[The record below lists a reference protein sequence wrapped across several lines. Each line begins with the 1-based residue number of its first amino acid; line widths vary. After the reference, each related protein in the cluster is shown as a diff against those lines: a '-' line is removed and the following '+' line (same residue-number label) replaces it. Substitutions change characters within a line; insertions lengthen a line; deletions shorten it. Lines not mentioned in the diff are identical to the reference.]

1 MSHLAITD
9 CTPRPRDYDATEYP
23 QSRYR
28 PECVAVDAERR
39 IRAMSPED
47 MYDELLWLLDS
58 KPRPASQIEMLENL
72 VRTAIVAYMDAQ
84 PWQRSSRVMQAVKP
98 VYEALHA
105 EQCREIEEESE

>member
-9 CTPRPRDYDATEYP
+9 CTPRPRDYDAAEYP

-28 PECVAVDAERR
+28 PECVAGEAEQR
-39 IRAMSPED
+39 IRAMSAET
-47 MYDELLWLLDS
+47 MHDELLWLLDS
-58 KPRPASQIEMLENL
+58 KPDESRIELLEKL
-72 VRTAIVAYMDAQ
+72 VRVAIVTYMDAQ